1 MKFDLNTEI
10 ALGSFLMGIGSTLV
24 AGYRWQREH
33 DRKMFAAEREFNH
46 LKNDNE
52 QLKGFV
58 ITLENKVDEL
68 HAAVVET
75 RGAISVLLGRSL
87 PCETNPTPQLPKV

>member
-1 MKFDLNTEI
+1 MKFDLSTEI
-10 ALGSFLMGIGSTLV
+10 AIGSFLMGVGSTLV
-24 AGYRWQREH
+24 AGYRWRRES
-33 DRKMFAAEREFNH
+33 DRKQFAAEREFNH

-52 QLKGFV
+52 QLRGFV
-58 ITLENKVDEL
+58 SALDTKVDEL

-87 PCETNPTPQLPKV
+87 PCETTQIPQLPKV